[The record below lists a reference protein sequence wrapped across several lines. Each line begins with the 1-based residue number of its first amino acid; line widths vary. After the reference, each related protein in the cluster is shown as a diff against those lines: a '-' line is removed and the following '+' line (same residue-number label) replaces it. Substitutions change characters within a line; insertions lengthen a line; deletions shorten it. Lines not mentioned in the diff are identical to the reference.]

1 MANDVILA
9 LVLGVIFGCVFFIID
24 IYNENKTKEI
34 NTSLIAGITV
44 TYFFIILLPEISSG
58 LEELPFGLYKFIG
71 ILIGFSTIHLT
82 EKVILIRV
90 EQKSQVKLKEI
101 FKEEAEVEEKEKKIE
116 KSLIKKLVE
125 NEKDKLTVEDLV
137 EKLYALEE
145 ISKIQQIWLKEE
157 QRLKEKIYKADL
169 EKRSYLNILSATK
182 EVSNVQRL
190 CAEEERMLENS
201 LLNNLMEHSYEN
213 PSYSLLTKKLRTI
226 TEIRQK
232 NIEFGERAEN
242 LITDLIT
249 SLMADKRDKISKEE
263 FLEKLN
269 TIDNIHQIL
278 DAGLK
283 AEKKIGKIKIED
295 TRLEH
300 SEKRASKNLYALEVL
315 QKIQEVCIQEE
326 KKLQS
331 ELMEI
336 GHNQLSLLNKI
347 SALKEISR
355 IRLKCVQEEKD
366 LEKKLIE
373 KDQDIF
379 SKKHLTEKLNSLK
392 EISNAKEETL
402 LKERILMNSM
412 IRKLIKNDE
421 RDKLSLKELTEKV
434 SELGEIHEVQEERV
448 EQEKSIEKS
457 IIFNISRDE
466 SERFSLQELAMELDT
481 FCQREEELEIQD
493 YNLKVKIQNHINEH
507 LDDLHNYANFG
518 YHLLIG
524 IILFELL
531 TYDFI
536 TAILFFVFALF
547 KALTSKTSNDI
558 QLFPGIEINV
568 EYNQPLY
575 QKIIIASAGLLG
587 IFIGLI
593 LNILFHLPIEII
605 FILFSFISGVI
616 LYTIIREVLPENES
630 GRPLYFLL
638 GIVVFLIIIIT
649 FQSIFSLFTPPGQ

>member
-1 MANDVILA
+1 MAVDLTLA
-9 LVLGVIFGCVFFIID
+9 LILGVIFGIVFFIVD

-44 TYFFIILLPEISSG
+44 TYFFIILLPEINLG
-58 LEELPFGLYKFIG
+58 LETLSFGLYKFIG

-82 EKVILIRV
+82 EKIILLRV
-90 EQKSQVKLKEI
+90 EQKSQLKLKEI
-101 FKEEAEVEEKEKKIE
+101 FKEEAEVIEKEKKVE

-125 NEKDKLTVEDLV
+125 SEKDDLTVENLV

-145 ISKIQQIWLKEE
+145 INKIQEIWLKEE

-169 EKRSYLNILSATK
+169 EKYSYLNILSATK
-182 EVSNVQRL
+182 EVSNVQKL
-190 CAEEERMLENS
+190 CAEEERMLES
-201 LLNNLMEHSYEN
+201 SILKDLLKSSQEN
-213 PSYSLLTKKLRTI
+213 PAYNLLIKKLQTI
-226 TEIRQK
+226 AEIRQK
-232 NIEFGERAEN
+232 NIEYGERADN

-249 SLMADKRDKISKEE
+249 SLMADRRDKISKER

-283 AEKKIGKIKIED
+283 AEKEIGKVEIED
-295 TRLEH
+295 TRLQH

-315 QKIQEVCIQEE
+315 RKIQEACIE
-326 KKLQS
+326 KEKRLQS

-336 GHNQLSLLNKI
+336 GHNRLSLLNKI
-347 SALKEISR
+347 SSLKEISK
-355 IRLKCVQEEKD
+355 IRMKCVEEEKNF
-366 LEKKLIE
+366 EEKLIK

-379 SKKHLTEKLNSLK
+379 SKKDLTEKLSSLK
-392 EISNAKEETL
+392 EISSVLEETL
-402 LKERILMNSM
+402 LKERILMNSL
-412 IRKLIKNDE
+412 IRKLMIHDE

-434 SELGEIHEVQEERV
+434 SELGELHKVQEDRV
-448 EQEKSIEKS
+448 EQEKNIESS

-466 SERFSLQELAMELDT
+466 SDRLSLQELASKLDT
-481 FCQREEELEIQD
+481 FCQREEELETQD
-493 YNLKVKIQNHINEH
+493 YKLKVKIQNRINEH
-507 LDDLHNYANFG
+507 LDDLHDYANFG

-524 IILFELL
+524 IIIFELL

-558 QLFPGIEINV
+558 QLFPGIEINE

-575 QKIIIASAGLLG
+575 QKIILASAGLLG

-593 LNILFHLPIEII
+593 LNIIFHLPMEII
-605 FILFSFISGVI
+605 FVLFSFISGVI

-638 GIVVFLIIIIT
+638 GIIIFLIFIIT
-649 FQSIFSLFTPPGQ
+649 FQSVFSLFTPPSH